1 MILFGKLAGEIGFLK
16 EVFVAEGYGVISVK
30 DEDVKISF
38 NFFSRVDKE
47 WLFQHLSNFN
57 RYS

>member
-47 WLFQHLSNFN
+47 
-57 RYS
+57 